1 MKDKH
6 VVKVTRDQVQSARAL
21 IDFAGGE
28 VTTTVS
34 NETFS
39 TYVLTERTGPNT
51 WRVRDNST
59 DEVSNEV
66 RVQIG

>member
-28 VTTTVS
+28 DKVDPVIVKIAHALRR
-34 NETFS
+34 S
-39 TYVLTERTGPNT
+39 TPQTRA
-51 WRVRDNST
+51 S
-59 DEVSNEV
+59 
-66 RVQIG
+66 